1 MSLITRCPACG
12 TMFKVVPDQL
22 RISEGWVRC
31 GHCSEVFD
39 AASQLQGDTAGRVTV
54 PGELPAALP
63 PPPVN
68 TNVRD
73 PGDSG
78 LPSMPPMPSAPAAP
92 SMPFMPSEGYQSSLI
107 TEVGSSLPPEP
118 PDSAMLREEA
128 QFLHEGPLD
137 RPFVLQ
143 RVEDPPPDDRQQSL
157 PLESGFA
164 DSADLH
170 DLSFVRDARRNAFWS
185 SKPMLLAQWAAVLA
199 FGALLALQ
207 FAIHDRDKIAAMR
220 PDWKPWLV
228 AICERMNCQIA
239 PPRQIEA
246 IAIDSSS
253 FNKLR
258 ADTYRLNVTLKNQGA
273 MEVEVP
279 AVELTLTDAQDQ
291 PVLRR
296 VLTPAELSSKRA
308 VMPAGGDWAGSV
320 ALAVAANGS
329 ASRVAGYRVLAFY
342 P

>member
-39 AASQLQGDTAGRVTV
+39 AASQLQGDTAGRETV
-54 PGELPAALP
+54 PGDLPVSMP
-63 PPPVN
+63 PPPRN

-78 LPSMPPMPSAPAAP
+78 VSSMH
-92 SMPFMPSEGYQSSLI
+92 SESFQSSVI
-107 TEVGSSLPPEP
+107 TEVGSSLPPDA
-118 PDSAMLREEA
+118 PDSLMLREEA
-128 QFLHEGPLD
+128 RRLIEGPLD

-143 RVEDPPPDDRQQSL
+143 RQDDPPPTEERPLTL
-157 PLESGFA
+157 PPEPQTEA
-164 DSADLH
+164 DADLH

-185 SKPMLLAQWAAVLA
+185 STTMRLAQWAFVLV
-199 FGALLALQ
+199 FGAILALQ
-207 FAIHDRDKIAAMR
+207 FAMHDRDKLAAMQ
-220 PDWKPWLV
+220 PNLKPWLQFM
-228 AICERMNCQIA
+228 CDRLNCRIA
-239 PPRQIEA
+239 PPQQIEA

-258 ADTYRLNVTLKNQGA
+258 ADTYRLSVTLKNQGVI
-273 MEVEVP
+273 EVEMP
-279 AVELTLTDAQDQ
+279 SIELTLTDAQDQ
-291 PVLRR
+291 AIVRR
-296 VLTPAELSSKRA
+296 VVTPAEMTPRRA
-308 VMPAGGDWAGSV
+308 VLAPGGDWSGNV
-320 ALAVAANGS
+320 ALAVAPNGP
-329 ASRVAGYRVLAFY
+329 AARVAGYRVLAFY